1 MKDTTEDF
9 MEIAIAEARKGMNK
23 GNRPFGSV
31 IVKHGAVAAR
41 AHSTSLSDHDV
52 TAHAELKAIRNF
64 FKKTKTGNLK
74 GCMIYATGEPCL
86 MCSAAI
92 ALANISELT
101 IAANSGD
108 LPKGMASRPSA
119 AVRSS
124 IVAALGSGA
133 AAIGM
138 QHVVESTGAYTTW
151 SVPFLAFCALAAAG
165 VVALASAWR
174 GAATATIGI
183 SEIGA
188 AAAGGYAIATD
199 PHAIGRVVVG
209 FVASGLGVLAVG
221 GVATIVVAWRS
232 RSRSP

>member
-108 LPKGMASRPSA
+108 LPKGMASRQNRHPR
-119 AVRSS
+119 VTLEHVFREY
-124 IVAALGSGA
+124 GSK
-133 AAIGM
+133 
-138 QHVVESTGAYTTW
+138 VKVE
-151 SVPFLAFCALAAAG
+151 
-165 VVALASAWR
+165 R
-174 GAATATIGI
+174 
-183 SEIGA
+183 
-188 AAAGGYAIATD
+188 
-199 PHAIGRVVVG
+199 
-209 FVASGLGVLAVG
+209 GVLREKVINLYEQFIKKHA
-221 GVATIVVAWRS
+221 
-232 RSRSP
+232 